1 MTINRADYQEAIA
14 AFIADQ
20 IEKENAPWMKP
31 WEPGQARHSAQFMPI
46 NGSSGRDYHG
56 INALHLQM
64 KQLSLGYE
72 SNAWMTFLQAKN
84 AGGVVRKGE
93 KSTLVEFWN
102 WPEKQAVQDEAPDT
116 PVDEDEMV
124 HKGPSVFYA
133 HVFNASQIDKLPE
146 RFYAPVALM
155 PEGWRHEQAERILK
169 DSGAVI
175 RHDGGDRAFYRHDTD
190 SIHLPLPAQFK
201 SKDQL
206 YSTVLH
212 ELGHWSGSADRLNR
226 QFGRFGDAA
235 YAQEELRAELF
246 SYFASQRIDLP
257 HDPSQHM
264 SYLKHW
270 HRLVKD
276 DPKAIFKAC
285 ADAEAMCRFL
295 GVEYANEKSAAF
307 QAEQKQESNVLAF
320 PQKEKLVNAKKKSRG
335 LAL

>member
-1 MTINRADYQEAIA
+1 MSINRADYQEAIA

-46 NGSSGRDYHG
+46 NGTSGRDYHG

-64 KQLSLGYE
+64 KQLSMGYE
-72 SNAWMTFLQAKN
+72 SNAWMTFPQVKQ

-93 KSTLVEFWN
+93 KSTIVEFWK
-102 WPEKQAVQDEAPDT
+102 WPDKKSQEEATEIQADDEKAVRRR
-116 PVDEDEMV
+116 
-124 HKGPSVFYA
+124 PSVFYSY
-133 HVFNASQIDKLPE
+133 VFNASQIDKLPE
-146 RFYAPVALM
+146 RFYAPAPLM
-155 PEGWRHEQAERILK
+155 PEGWRHEEAERILK
-169 DSGAVI
+169 ASGAVI

-201 SKDQL
+201 NQDQF
-206 YSTVLH
+206 YSTALH
-212 ELGHWSGSADRLNR
+212 ELGHWTGAPDRLNR

-270 HRLVKD
+270 HRIVKD

-295 GVEYANEKSAAF
+295 GVEYANEKTMAF

-320 PQKEKLVNAKKKSRG
+320 PAKEKLVNAKKKSRG

>member
-1 MTINRADYQEAIA
+1 MSINRADYQEAIA
-14 AFIADQ
+14 SFIADQ
-20 IEKENAPWMKP
+20 IKNENAPWMKP

-46 NGSSGRDYHG
+46 NGTSGRDYHG

-64 KQLSLGYE
+64 KQLSMGYE

-93 KSTLVEFWN
+93 KSSMVEFWN
-102 WPEKQAVQDEAPDT
+102 WPDKKAVQEEGPDSANEGDQAVR
-116 PVDEDEMV
+116 
-124 HKGPSVFYA
+124 KGPTVFYA

-146 RFYAPVALM
+146 RFYAPVPLM
-155 PEGWRHEQAERILK
+155 PEGWRHEEAERILK
-169 DSGAVI
+169 ASGAVI

-206 YSTVLH
+206 YSIILH

-285 ADAEAMCRFL
+285 ADAEKMCRFL
-295 GVEYANEKSAAF
+295 GVEYANEKAMAF
-307 QAEQKQESNVLAF
+307 HAEQKESNVLAF
-320 PQKEKLVNAKKKSRG
+320 PAKEKLVNAKKKSRG
-335 LAL
+335 LAM